1 VTLTHHSRPPYQY
14 LHTCL
19 ELHPDL
25 TERHFGRRVNLR
37 AIEATTKN
45 IRSSRKFR
53 YSDIARIRNS
63 DLWNADQF
71 GYWPSRQDIGALLE
85 NADWDWWNLPKNESR
100 AISRL
105 LAVFQQ
111 IEPVTVI
118 LRFIAPEH
126 YGILSPPVEQLLGI
140 APSRSRR
147 KKYQAYLQNLRR
159 IRDAKR
165 FASAADADMALW
177 VLQVGVLEQRLPDH
191 HRLRRSYDRDLML
204 KEIRVSNLTTDLF
217 QSMSRSALAESLL
230 PTNPL
235 LACQLAAME
244 FERCV
249 RLLTPGP
256 RRQPP
261 SKQLPSLY
269 ELVRLVCSADD
280 LQPFQPE
287 WIKAVQARNRAV
299 HRDQPLRPDAAR
311 ILLQAMNDAVRL
323 AAERCGAQCP
333 PHE

>member
-1 VTLTHHSRPPYQY
+1 MTLTQHSRPPYQY
-14 LHTCL
+14 LHNCL
-19 ELHPDL
+19 ELHPEL

-37 AIEATTKN
+37 AIEDTAKD

-53 YSDIARIRNS
+53 YSDIMRVRNS

-71 GYWPSRQDIGALLE
+71 GYWPAREEIGALLE

-147 KKYQAYLQNLRR
+147 KKYQAYLRNLRH

-165 FASAADADMALW
+165 FRTAAEADMALW
-177 VLQVGVLEQRLPDH
+177 VLQVGVLEQRLAEH
-191 HRLRRSYDRDLML
+191 ERLRHSYDRDLML
-204 KEIRVSNLTTDLF
+204 KEIRVNNLTSDLF
-217 QSMSRSALAESLL
+217 QSMTRSALAESLL
-230 PTNPL
+230 PTNPI

-249 RLLTPGP
+249 RLLTP
-256 RRQPP
+256 R
-261 SKQLPSLY
+261 SKIRNAAQQLPSLY
-269 ELVRLVCSADD
+269 ELIQLVCSRTD
-280 LQPFQPE
+280 LKQYQPN
-287 WIKAVQARNRAV
+287 WIKAVHARNRAV
-299 HRDQPLRPDAAR
+299 HRDEHLRPDAAR
-311 ILLQAMNDAVRL
+311 ILIKAMNDAVRL
-323 AAERCGAQCP
+323 ANERSP
-333 PHE
+333 SR